1 METSKCL
8 AVVVIHVVNWIAGMK
23 DKTMKTDHQ
32 KTKRT
37 FALTVL
43 VSCVMFAHQSAFALQ
58 ALEDQDLR
66 QVDGQDGIALQTE
79 YSQIEI
85 DQLYWEDQ
93 AGTAGNSEQSL
104 RAVANDVKIQK
115 NQNYQSGNYNLGAT
129 YEINTGSNASGQ
141 AGIDLKITAQPA
153 TVSIGSFQL
162 CAQTPTV
169 ACNASLGNFAMQTGS
184 PLQIALVTTDGLFN
198 KDAQAQLKLGLQ
210 NINIYMGLAAEVAN
224 QYNQLILRNT
234 NFNFNAKGVAYIDDA
249 EGFVLNTNVGATT
262 ASLSQTPNDTYGYVD
277 FERVADPDQTG
288 AATGTYGG
296 TSSGINLE
304 FMTKANADVDPT
316 TPVYSTDDAKG
327 LIRVG
332 ASGRIVNGSVQV
344 RGVNANGL
352 GAADNVLGFAS
363 TATEASPTATGA
375 DATVMGSSGIGLR
388 IRGEFTASGDGMLGG
403 DDSKA
408 TTLEIGGA
416 GTNTFG
422 FEFGELKPLV
432 SNSDQRAYFDSG
444 NVYLNV
450 VDTRHLALPEN
461 TVLRTSRFGGTTD
474 TFLTSASDYIQQ
486 IHNLSVNPY
495 SLAIAVRGAE
505 FQALS
510 KRGRFTSSSG
520 VESGNYIPADA
531 GLDNEWGLG
540 LPFYNLN
547 ANMSMH
553 ATEYS
558 GEVFGLNN
566 ATNQVTKRAVTNSER
581 LGFSLAMSV
590 EGRNAEGSKTTSIL
604 VIDGADGGTLNGN
617 KPTDYYFGLRNI
629 DMLLSGTGSV
639 GFEDGN
645 FNMHLPNLLMVMAAE
660 IAAGYLPGA
669 KYVSTGA
676 DVPLNNFS
684 LPDDVLLGL
693 KIKLLGDMNF
703 ALIPNNQISA
713 NKGNQLSIVGEYD
726 LEQGT
731 IQLSDP
737 IDGSMIGFD
746 NMSGL
751 IRFNNAIEVNKDN
764 VGFNYTFDFNPYRQA
779 SDVFR
784 VKDINFYPPL
794 NATNNR
800 GQRLGEMVMTGG
812 RLGVEMNI
820 KPRN

>member
-1 METSKCL
+1 MK
-8 AVVVIHVVNWIAGMK
+8 IAHLK
-23 DKTMKTDHQ
+23 V
-32 KTKRT
+32 KRT
-37 FALTVL
+37 FALSALVSSVL
-43 VSCVMFAHQSAFALQ
+43 VAHQSAYALQ

-66 QVDGQDGIALQTE
+66 KVDGQDGVELQTE

-93 AGTAGNSEQSL
+93 AGTASDTEQSL

-115 NQNYQSGNYNLGAT
+115 NQNYQSGNYNLGAS
-129 YEINTGSNASGQ
+129 YQINTGSNADGQ
-141 AGIDLKITAQPA
+141 TGIDLRISAQPS
-153 TVSIGSFQL
+153 TVSIGSLQL

-169 ACNASLGNFAMQTGS
+169 ECNSSLGNFAMQTGS
-184 PLQIALVTTDGLFN
+184 PLQIALITTDGLFN
-198 KDAQAQLKLGLQ
+198 KDVQAQLELGLQ
-210 NINIYMGLAAEVAN
+210 NINIYAGLAAEVAG
-224 QYNQLILRNT
+224 QYNQLILKNT
-234 NFNFNAKGVAYIDDA
+234 NFNFSGKGVAYIDDT
-249 EGFVLNTNVGATT
+249 EGFVMKTNVGNVSANK
-262 ASLSQTPNDTYGYVD
+262 SSHTPNETYGYVD
-277 FERVADPDQTG
+277 FGRVTDPDQTG
-288 AATGTYGG
+288 ADTGTYGG
-296 TSSGINLE
+296 TSAGINLE
-304 FMTKANADVDPT
+304 FMTKANAVVDSNN
-316 TPVYSTDDAKG
+316 PVYSTDGAKG

-332 ASGRIVNGSVQV
+332 ASGRIVNGLVQV
-344 RGVNANGL
+344 RGIDANGL
-352 GAADNVLGFAS
+352 GADENVLGFAS
-363 TATEASPTATGA
+363 TATQSAPTATGA
-375 DATVMGSSGIGLR
+375 NSTVVGSSGIGLR
-388 IRGEFTASGDGMLGG
+388 IRGEFTASGDTMLGNDG
-403 DDSKA
+403 EA

-416 GTNTFG
+416 GNNTFG
-422 FEFGELKPLV
+422 FEFGELEPLI
-432 SNSDQRAYFDSG
+432 SGSTERAYFDSG
-444 NVYLNV
+444 NIYLNV

-520 VESGNYIPADA
+520 VESGNYISADA

-566 ATNQVTKRAVTNSER
+566 ATNQVTKRTVTNSER

-604 VIDGADGGTLNGN
+604 VIDGADGGALNGN

-669 KYVSTGA
+669 KYVSTGD

-784 VKDINFYPPL
+784 VKDLNFYPPL
-794 NATNNR
+794 DAANNR

-820 KPRN
+820 TPRN

>member
-1 METSKCL
+1 MK
-8 AVVVIHVVNWIAGMK
+8 IAHLK
-23 DKTMKTDHQ
+23 V
-32 KTKRT
+32 KRT
-37 FALTVL
+37 FALSALVSSVL
-43 VSCVMFAHQSAFALQ
+43 VAHQSAYALQ

-66 QVDGQDGIALQTE
+66 KVDGQDGVELQTE

-93 AGTAGNSEQSL
+93 AGTASDTEQSL

-115 NQNYQSGNYNLGAT
+115 NQNYQSGNYNLGAS
-129 YEINTGSNASGQ
+129 YQINTGSNADGQ
-141 AGIDLKITAQPA
+141 TGIDLRISAQPS
-153 TVSIGSFQL
+153 TVSIGSLQL

-169 ACNASLGNFAMQTGS
+169 ECNSSLGNFAMQTGS
-184 PLQIALVTTDGLFN
+184 PLQIALITTDGLFN
-198 KDAQAQLKLGLQ
+198 KDVQAQLELGLQ
-210 NINIYMGLAAEVAN
+210 NINIYAGLAAEVAG
-224 QYNQLILRNT
+224 QYNQLILKNT
-234 NFNFNAKGVAYIDDA
+234 NFNFSGKGVAYIDDT
-249 EGFVLNTNVGATT
+249 EGFVMKTNVGNVSANKT
-262 ASLSQTPNDTYGYVD
+262 SHTPNETYGYVD
-277 FERVADPDQTG
+277 FGRVTDPDQTG
-288 AATGTYGG
+288 AGTGTYGG
-296 TSSGINLE
+296 TSAGINLE
-304 FMTKANADVDPT
+304 FMTKANAVVDSNN
-316 TPVYSTDDAKG
+316 PVYSTDGAKG

-332 ASGRIVNGSVQV
+332 ASGRIVNGLVQV
-344 RGVNANGL
+344 RGIDANGL
-352 GAADNVLGFAS
+352 GADENVLGFAS
-363 TATEASPTATGA
+363 TATQSGPTATGA
-375 DATVMGSSGIGLR
+375 NSTVVGSSGIGLR
-388 IRGEFTASGDGMLGG
+388 IRGEFTASGDTMLGNDG
-403 DDSKA
+403 EA

-416 GTNTFG
+416 GNNTFG
-422 FEFGELKPLV
+422 FEFGELEPLV
-432 SNSDQRAYFDSG
+432 SGSTERAYFDSG
-444 NVYLNV
+444 NIYLNV
-450 VDTRHLALPEN
+450 VNTRHLALPEN

-520 VESGNYIPADA
+520 VESGNYIPANA

-566 ATNQVTKRAVTNSER
+566 ATNQVTKRTVTNSER

-590 EGRNAEGSKTTSIL
+590 EGRNDDGSKTTSIL
-604 VIDGADGGTLNGN
+604 VIDGADGGALNGN

-676 DVPLNNFS
+676 DVPLENFS

-784 VKDINFYPPL
+784 VKDLNFYPPL
-794 NATNNR
+794 DAANNR

-820 KPRN
+820 TPRN

>member
-1 METSKCL
+1 MK
-8 AVVVIHVVNWIAGMK
+8 IAHLK
-23 DKTMKTDHQ
+23 V
-32 KTKRT
+32 KRT
-37 FALTVL
+37 FALTALVSSVL
-43 VSCVMFAHQSAFALQ
+43 VAHQSAYALQ

-66 QVDGQDGIALQTE
+66 KVDGQDGVELQTE

-93 AGTAGNSEQSL
+93 AGTASDTEQSL

-115 NQNYQSGNYNLGAT
+115 NQNYQSGNYNLGAS
-129 YEINTGSNASGQ
+129 YQINTGSNADGQ
-141 AGIDLKITAQPA
+141 TGIDLRISAQPS
-153 TVSIGSFQL
+153 TVSIGSLQL

-169 ACNASLGNFAMQTGS
+169 ECNSSLGNFAMQTGS
-184 PLQIALVTTDGLFN
+184 PLQIALITTDGLFN
-198 KDAQAQLKLGLQ
+198 KDVQAQLELGLQ
-210 NINIYMGLAAEVAN
+210 NINIYAGLAAEVAG
-224 QYNQLILRNT
+224 QYNQLILKNT
-234 NFNFNAKGVAYIDDA
+234 NFNFSGKGVAYIDDT
-249 EGFVLNTNVGATT
+249 EGFVMKTNVGNVSANKT
-262 ASLSQTPNDTYGYVD
+262 SHTPNETYGYVD
-277 FERVADPDQTG
+277 FARVTDPDQTG
-288 AATGTYGG
+288 AGTGTYGG
-296 TSSGINLE
+296 TSAGINLE
-304 FMTKANADVDPT
+304 FMTKANAVVDSNN
-316 TPVYSTDDAKG
+316 PVYSTDGAKG

-332 ASGRIVNGSVQV
+332 ASGRIVNGLVQV
-344 RGVNANGL
+344 RGIDANGL
-352 GAADNVLGFAS
+352 GADENVLGFAS
-363 TATEASPTATGA
+363 TATQSAPTATGA
-375 DATVMGSSGIGLR
+375 NSTVVGSSGIGLR
-388 IRGEFTASGDGMLGG
+388 IRGEFTASGDTMLGNDG
-403 DDSKA
+403 EA

-416 GTNTFG
+416 GNNTFG
-422 FEFGELKPLV
+422 FEFGELEPLV
-432 SNSDQRAYFDSG
+432 SGSTERAYFDSG
-444 NVYLNV
+444 NIYLNV
-450 VDTRHLALPEN
+450 VNTRHLALPEN

-520 VESGNYIPADA
+520 VESGNYIPDNA
-531 GLDNEWGLG
+531 GLNNKWGLG

-566 ATNQVTKRAVTNSER
+566 ANNQVTKRTVTNSER

-590 EGRNAEGSKTTSIL
+590 EGRNDDGSKTTSIL
-604 VIDGADGGTLNGN
+604 VIDGADGGALNGN

-676 DVPLNNFS
+676 DVPLENFS

-784 VKDINFYPPL
+784 VKDLNFYPPL
-794 NATNNR
+794 DAANNR

-820 KPRN
+820 TPRN